1 MKKTFL
7 SLILVFILG
16 QAGAQYIHKIKADSV
31 LITNDSCNAELNLE
45 NSTRHV
51 KGFLYN
57 KGNGRT
63 EFRKT
68 IQLTDSSF
76 VIGDD
81 TITVHYGQSGS
92 LWQINGSNNLVPK
105 PFPGTR
111 VELDKPLYITGTS
124 DGIQQLIKLH
134 ANQTQTNPII
144 KITDAND
151 QTLLETRAQY
161 GIIPVNGQEATNLY
175 IGRGAGV
182 SNVNVFSPGTFH
194 GGLNT
199 AIGDSA
205 LGANNTGTNNT
216 ALGNK
221 VLRSNTSG
229 YYNTAMG
236 TYSLA
241 SNTTGQFNTALGA
254 YSLYMNTTGNANTAL
269 GRDCLLSLSS
279 GGNNVAVG
287 TNALRS
293 LTSGSWNLGVGVA
306 AGFGRVGGAENSFI
320 GQGAGQI
327 TNGVVTT
334 GGFNVFVGI
343 NAGRNSGAT
352 SSNNVV
358 IGSYA
363 ADGVNLGNYKLYIGN
378 SPLIYGEFDNALVK
392 INGRLGVW
400 TTPTAFM
407 TLAAGAAAANSAPL
421 KFTAG
426 SNLATPEAGAVEF
439 DGVNY
444 FATTGTTRYTLA
456 KTLTATGVLDFPS
469 TAAQSDTD
477 LTITVTGSVEG
488 DVVMLGIPN
497 GVTSAGASYTAW
509 VSAANTVTIRFSVY
523 GTTTRDPVS
532 GTFRVSVLKY

>member
-1 MKKTFL
+1 MLTK
-7 SLILVFILG
+7 ILLLLTVVFVFTG
-16 QAGAQYIHKIKADSV
+16 VQAQYIHKIKADSV

-45 NSTRHV
+45 NGTRHV

-68 IQLTDSSF
+68 VQLTDSSF

-81 TITVHYGQSGS
+81 TITMHAGQGS
-92 LWQINGSNNLVPK
+92 LWQINGSNNLTPK
-105 PFPGTR
+105 PFPGTQ

-124 DGIQQLIKLH
+124 DGIQQFIKLH
-134 ANQTQTNPII
+134 ASQTQANPII
-144 KITDAND
+144 KITDATD
-151 QTLLETRAQY
+151 HTLLETRAQY
-161 GIIPVNGQEATNLY
+161 GVIPANGQDATNLY
-175 IGRGAGV
+175 VGRGAGV

-194 GGLNT
+194 GALNT
-199 AIGDSA
+199 GIGDSA
-205 LGANNTGTNNT
+205 LSANNTGTNNT

-221 VLRSNTSG
+221 VLKSNTTG
-229 YYNTAMG
+229 IYNTAIG

-241 SNTTGQFNTALGA
+241 ANTTGQYNTALGA

-269 GRDCLLSLSS
+269 GRDCLLSLTS

-287 TNALRS
+287 SNALRS
-293 LTSGSWNLGVGVA
+293 LASGSWNLGVGVA
-306 AGFGRVGGAENSFI
+306 AGFGRVGGSENTFI

-327 TNGVVTT
+327 SNGVVTT

-352 SSNNVV
+352 STNNVV
-358 IGSYA
+358 IGAYA
-363 ADGVNLGNYKLYIGN
+363 ADGVNLGNYKLYIGS

-392 INGRLGVW
+392 INGRLGVS
-400 TTPTAFM
+400 TTPAAIM

-426 SNLATPEAGAVEF
+426 SNLSTPEAGAMEF
-439 DGVNY
+439 DGSNY
-444 FATTGTTRYTLA
+444 FVTTGTTRYTLA
-456 KTLTATGVLDFPS
+456 KTLTATAVLDFPS
-469 TAAQSDTD
+469 TAAQSDAD
-477 LTITVTGSVEG
+477 LTITVAGAAEG
-488 DVVMLGIPN
+488 DAVTLGVPN

-523 GTTTRDPVS
+523 GTISRDPVS